1 MTLELKRYPT
11 LPDLAS
17 APGSVN
23 SPLLYSR
30 EALSPSQK
38 KKKNL
43 HPSDLMLPITS
54 NTPRGLSVNIAPPKE
69 RGPQTNRL

>member
-1 MTLELKRYPT
+1 MTLELQHYPT

-23 SPLLYSR
+23 GPLLCSR
-30 EALSPSQK
+30 EPPPPLLE
-38 KKKNL
+38 NL
-43 HPSDLMLPITS
+43 HPSDLMLPITN

-69 RGPQTNRL
+69 RGLRTNRL

>member
-38 KKKNL
+38 KKKKTYIHL
-43 HPSDLMLPITS
+43 TSCSPLPATHPE
-54 NTPRGLSVNIAPPKE
+54 G
-69 RGPQTNRL
+69 